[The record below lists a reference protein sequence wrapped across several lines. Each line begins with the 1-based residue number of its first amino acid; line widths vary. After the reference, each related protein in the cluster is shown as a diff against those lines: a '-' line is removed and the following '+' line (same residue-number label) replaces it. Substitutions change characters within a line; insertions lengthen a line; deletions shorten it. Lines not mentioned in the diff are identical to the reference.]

1 MKIKGKFTAAFASV
15 FLLVLMGSSITLWM
29 NHQMEAQITKMLKQ
43 DNIKY
48 DLARKMQYEAS
59 LRAEIQ
65 RNLVIMTDP
74 EQLAKERARMRES
87 SERHG
92 NYVNQISALPLTDS
106 ERVMIE
112 KIKQNSGETF
122 NALGEFLGDLDADMK
137 DEAVD
142 VLYGSMREIQ
152 SRFFKLVDDFTA
164 LQEQAVAA
172 SEKALYK
179 SIAFGSFVQY
189 FLAGL
194 LALMVTVIGVAL
206 TRSIAFPLT
215 ALTQKMRDIANS
227 ADFSQH
233 VSLGKRSDEIGD
245 SVTAFNYLLSQVD
258 QSLKEV
264 NKVVHAL
271 ALGDFSLR
279 VEGQLNGDLAH
290 LKQRV
295 NESADAISGS
305 MDCLSNV
312 LTSLQQGQ
320 FNIEAGKGNLSGRYL
335 DLVELSITTA
345 SSLDAVVSDV
355 NRTMDALVA
364 GNFDVRVQATAQG
377 DMQTLSRSINQM
389 ADGLAQAVADILQ
402 LATALSQGKVASR
415 MQGQY
420 LGSLNQIA
428 ESMNAGM
435 AKVQTSLQE
444 ITQAAHIVE
453 QASSEVSVGNQ
464 DFSDRTHQQAVDL
477 QNALNLMHQV
487 LSVLQSNVK
496 VTEEGRS
503 LASQTLRASEVG
515 VVKMNHTVQA
525 MQDIR
530 DANEKITGIVSL
542 IDSIAFQTNLLALN
556 AAVEAARAGEHGRG
570 FAVVASEVRALA
582 AKSADAAQEIKAV
595 VALSIEKTSI
605 GDTLVAE
612 TVTAFKEIESRLVQT
627 DGAIARI
634 ADGMSE
640 QRTGVEEIG
649 NKMNEMDQRTQ
660 QNAALIEE
668 ISATASTL
676 REQAAEMLARVQVFD
691 LAAPTTKLLN

>member
-1 MKIKGKFTAAFASV
+1 
-15 FLLVLMGSSITLWM
+15 
-29 NHQMEAQITKMLKQ
+29 
-43 DNIKY
+43 
-48 DLARKMQYEAS
+48 
-59 LRAEIQ
+59 
-65 RNLVIMTDP
+65 
-74 EQLAKERARMRES
+74 
-87 SERHG
+87 
-92 NYVNQISALPLTDS
+92 
-106 ERVMIE
+106 
-112 KIKQNSGETF
+112 
-122 NALGEFLGDLDADMK
+122 LGDLDADMK

>member
-87 SERHG
+87 TERHG
-92 NYVNQISALPLTDS
+92 SYINKVSAMPLTDQ
-106 ERVMIE
+106 ERDMLE

-142 VLYGSMREIQ
+142 VLYGSMRDIQ
-152 SRFFKLVDDFTA
+152 SRFFKLVDSFTV
-164 LQEQAVAA
+164 LQESAVAA

-179 SIAFGSFVQY
+179 SIEFGNFVQY

-233 VSLGKRSDEIGD
+233 FSLGKRSDEIGD

-305 MDCLSNV
+305 MDCLSKV

-345 SSLDAVVSDV
+345 ASLEAVVSDV
-355 NRTMDALVA
+355 NRTMGALVA

-402 LATALSQGKVASR
+402 LATALSQGQVASR

-503 LASQTLRASEVG
+503 LASQTLRASEAG

-595 VALSIEKTSI
+595 VALSIEKTSV